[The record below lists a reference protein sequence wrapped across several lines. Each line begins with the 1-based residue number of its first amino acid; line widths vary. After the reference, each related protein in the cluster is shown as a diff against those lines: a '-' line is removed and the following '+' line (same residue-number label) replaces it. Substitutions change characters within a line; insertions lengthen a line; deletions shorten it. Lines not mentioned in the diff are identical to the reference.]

1 MAGGN
6 GVAALAAEA
15 AEAPS
20 VSGDGAVRHE
30 ASGGRGVMRNTESKE
45 LALWAT
51 VIASYWKM

>member
-20 VSGDGAVRHE
+20 VSGDGVGRHE
-30 ASGGRGVMRNTESKE
+30 ASGGREVMRDYESKE
-45 LALWAT
+45 LALWAA
-51 VIASYWKM
+51 VIVSYSKM